1 MSATPLEALVKETRH
16 AFIIAKSDGVLDSGE
31 VIQIAVG
38 LAQKIQALANLSG
51 AEKKALLLLTLKKGL
66 DASGGLDTLPGF
78 TNASAETKQALEDQL
93 LTAASTTID
102 VLVSAAQGKIQL
114 SNPKTWLS
122 CLFPC
127 LTAIKM
133 ALPKDMPF
141 LQEATAY
148 AEKIVKTET
157 AHTAAVEEIVAVVT
171 EEPAQPAAQ
180 APAVAVES
188 TIPGTVAA
196 SLSSV
201 TNELK
206 SAVAAV
212 KTSSSTLAD
221 AMATAK
227 SVSASAASTAATAT
241 KVVKK

>member
-51 AEKKALLLLTLKKGL
+51 SEKKALLLLTLKKGL

-78 TNASAETKQALEDQL
+78 TDASAETKQAFEDQL

-133 ALPKDMPF
+133 ALPKDQPF
-141 LQEATAY
+141 LQEAAVF
-148 AEKIVKTET
+148 AEKIVKTNIAET
-157 AHTAAVEEIVAVVT
+157 TAVEEIVA
-171 EEPAQPAAQ
+171 
-180 APAVAVES
+180 AVAEVPEVS
-188 TIPGTVAA
+188 ADTTAVTQTVPGTVA
-196 SLSSV
+196 STLSGA
-201 TNELK
+201 TTEIK
-206 SAVAAV
+206 SAIAAV
-212 KTSSSTLAD
+212 KTSSSTLAE
-221 AMATAK
+221 AVSTAK
-227 SVSASAASTAATAT
+227 AATSTVT

>member
-157 AHTAAVEEIVAVVT
+157 AHTAVEEIVAAVT

-180 APAVAVES
+180 APAAAIES

-227 SVSASAASTAATAT
+227 SVSASGASTAATAA

>member
-157 AHTAAVEEIVAVVT
+157 AHTAVEEIVAAVT

-180 APAVAVES
+180 APAAAIES

-227 SVSASAASTAATAT
+227 SVSASAASTAATAA